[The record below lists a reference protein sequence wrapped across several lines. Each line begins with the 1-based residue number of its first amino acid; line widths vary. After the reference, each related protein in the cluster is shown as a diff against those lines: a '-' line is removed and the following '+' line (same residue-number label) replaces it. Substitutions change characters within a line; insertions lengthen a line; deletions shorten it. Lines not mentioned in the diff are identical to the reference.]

1 MTGGGFSEVQPATEE
16 VQKIADQVIYKA
28 FFFNK
33 VVYVNANCFCLDIW
47 FYFRTNYL
55 SKI

>member
-28 FFFNK
+28 FF
-33 VVYVNANCFCLDIW
+33 
-47 FYFRTNYL
+47 
-55 SKI
+55 